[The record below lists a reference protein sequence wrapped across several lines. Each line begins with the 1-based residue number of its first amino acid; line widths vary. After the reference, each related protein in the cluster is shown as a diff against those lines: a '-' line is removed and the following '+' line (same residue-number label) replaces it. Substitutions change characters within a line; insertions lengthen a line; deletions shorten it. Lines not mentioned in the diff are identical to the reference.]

1 MIDALIRW
9 SLRHRVIVVALATA
23 FLAWGGWTV
32 TRMPLDVLPDL
43 TAPTVTILAEAPGM
57 DPLEIESLVTFP
69 IESALNGAAGVRRV
83 RSATAV
89 GVAVVWV
96 EFDWGQEINRARQ
109 TVTEKLSLVS
119 GSLPP
124 DVEPPFLAPVS
135 SIMGEVLFIDLESD
149 RHSPLEVRTIAE
161 TVVRRRLLAVPGVSQ
176 VIATGGEQ
184 KQYEVVLDPARLAAH
199 QVTLEDVERALAAA
213 NRNATAGFHVAQG
226 QEYLVRGVGRLAG
239 IDAIAVV
246 PVKTTGAAPVL
257 VRDVGAVREG
267 AAIKRGE
274 GSHNAR
280 PAVIIGIQK
289 QPAVNT
295 LELTG
300 RIDATLEDIQRALP
314 QGMRIHRD
322 LFRQADFIEQSLRNL
337 FTALIEG
344 AALVILVV
352 ILFLMNIRAA
362 IITLLALPLSLV
374 AAVIAMDRFGLT
386 INSMSLGGLAIAIG
400 ELVDDAI
407 IDVENVVRRLR
418 ENAARPEGE
427 RAPILD
433 VVYQASTEIRHSVVF
448 ATVIVVLVF
457 LPLFM
462 LSSVEGR
469 LLRPLGFGYVVA
481 LVASLIV
488 ALTVTPV
495 LSSWLLPHS
504 RLIASGGEPRLTQ
517 RLKAVYE
524 RWLAQAFAWWRLV
537 LGTAAALLVAAVVAI
552 LAAGRSFLPEFNE
565 GALTVSAVTIPGTS
579 LADANALGNALERLL
594 LGVPEVTSTAR
605 RTGRA
610 ELDEHVQGV
619 ESAEIDVRLAM
630 KDRPRD
636 AVLEELRQ
644 RVSLLPGANV
654 TIGQPISHRI
664 DHMLSGTRAN
674 IAVKIFGDDL
684 LTLRQLAASVQS
696 EMAQVDGVVD
706 LSAEAQT
713 DIPTITVKPDPGA
726 AARHG
731 LETGAVAAA
740 LQTARV
746 GRVVGQIL
754 EGRIAFP
761 LVVRYATDATDATD
775 ATGATDATPAGDLAS
790 IGRTRIQTPDRR
802 QIPLASVATIREDRG
817 PNFVMRENVQRRI
830 VVQSNVSG
838 RDLRGVVNDIQARV
852 ARNVRLPRGYHV
864 EYGGQFESEA
874 QASRQLLLLSIG
886 VIVAIFFILSAAFGS
901 PRDGLLIMLNLPL
914 ALIGGVIGV
923 YLAGGVLSVASIVGF
938 ITLFGIAT
946 RNGIMLV
953 SHIRHL
959 QEHEGV
965 TDFQTAVVRGAT
977 ERLVPIL
984 MTALAAG
991 LALVPI
997 ALSAGQPGSEIQAPM
1012 AMVIMFGL
1020 ASSTAL
1026 NMIVVPVVYARFG
1039 RPVSAETASIL
1050 PSRILTTRSAST
1062 SASSR

>member
-9 SLRHRVIVVALATA
+9 SLAHRSVVVALAAA
-23 FLAWGGWTV
+23 FLSWGGWTAA
-32 TRMPLDVLPDL
+32 RIPLDVLPDL

-96 EFDWGQEINRARQ
+96 EFDWGQNIARARQ
-109 TVTEKLSLVS
+109 TVTEKLTLVT

-124 DVEPPFLAPVS
+124 NVEPPFLAPVS
-135 SIMGEVLFIDLESD
+135 SIMGEVLFVDLESD
-149 RHSPLEVRTIAE
+149 RHSPLELRTVAE

-199 QVTLEDVERALAAA
+199 QVTLEEVETALTTA
-213 NRNATAGFHVAQG
+213 NRNATAGFQVAEG
-226 QEYLVRGVGRLAG
+226 QEYLVRGVGRLG
-239 IDAIAVV
+239 DIEAIAAVA
-246 PVKTTGAAPVL
+246 VKAANAAPVL
-257 VRDVGAVREG
+257 IRDVGTVREG

-295 LELTG
+295 PELTE
-300 RIDATLEDIQRALP
+300 RIESTLDDIQRALP
-314 QGMRIHRD
+314 QGMQIHKD

-337 FTALIEG
+337 FTAFAEG

-352 ILFLMNIRAA
+352 MIFLMNVRAA
-362 IITLLALPLSLV
+362 AITLLALPLSLV

-386 INSMSLGGLAIAIG
+386 LNTMSLGGLAIAIG

-418 ENAARPEGE
+418 ENATRPETE
-427 RAPILD
+427 RLPVLE
-433 VVYQASTEIRHSVVF
+433 VVYRASTEIRHSVVF
-448 ATVIVVLVF
+448 ATVIVALVF
-457 LPLFM
+457 LPLFI
-462 LSSVEGR
+462 LGSVEGR
-469 LLRPLGFGYVVA
+469 LLRPLGFAYVVA
-481 LVASLIV
+481 LVASLVV

-495 LSSWLLPHS
+495 LCSWLLPNS
-504 RLIASGGEPRLTQ
+504 RLIASGTEPRLTQ
-517 RLKAVYE
+517 RLKAGYK
-524 RWLAQAFAWWRLV
+524 RWLCHAFRYWRTV
-537 LGTAAALLVAAVVAI
+537 LATAAALLVAALVGIVT
-552 LAAGRSFLPEFNE
+552 AGRSFLPEFNE
-565 GALTVSAVTIPGTS
+565 GALTVSSVTMPGTS
-579 LADANALGNALERLL
+579 LADSNALGNGLERLL
-594 LGVPEVTSTAR
+594 LSVPEVTSTAR

-619 ESAEIDVRLAM
+619 ESAEIDVRLSM
-630 KDRPRD
+630 KDRSREV
-636 AVLEELRQ
+636 VLEELRQ
-644 RVSLLPGANV
+644 KASLLPGTNV

-684 LTLRQLAASVQS
+684 PVLRQLATRVQ
-696 EMAQVDGVVD
+696 AQMTEVPGVVD
-706 LSAEAQT
+706 LSAEAQA
-713 DIPTITVKPDPGA
+713 DIPTLKVRIDPAA
-726 AARHG
+726 AARQG
-731 LETGAVAAA
+731 LETGAVAEA

-746 GRVVGQIL
+746 GRTVGQVL
-754 EGRIAFP
+754 EGQIAFP
-761 LVVRYATDATDATD
+761 LVVRYAIDDSTDLQAVGTTQ
-775 ATGATDATPAGDLAS
+775 
-790 IGRTRIQTPDRR
+790 IQTPDRR
-802 QIPLASVATIREDRG
+802 QIPLSAVATIQQDRG
-817 PNFVMRENVQRRI
+817 PNFVMRENVQRRM
-830 VVQSNVSG
+830 VVQSNVTG
-838 RDLRGVVNDIQARV
+838 RDLRSVVNDIQARIS
-852 ARNVRLPRGYHV
+852 ANVTLPQGYHV

-874 QASRQLLLLSIG
+874 QASRQLLWLSAG
-886 VIVAIFFILSAAFGS
+886 VIVAIFFILSTAFGS
-901 PRDGLLIMLNLPL
+901 SRDGLLIMLNLPL
-914 ALIGGVIGV
+914 ALIGGVVGV
-923 YLAGGVLSVASIVGF
+923 YLTGGVLSVASIVGF

-953 SHIRHL
+953 AHIRHL

-965 TDFQTAVVRGAT
+965 TAFRTAVIQGAT
-977 ERLVPIL
+977 ERVVPIL

-991 LALVPI
+991 LALVPS
-997 ALSAGQPGSEIQAPM
+997 ALSAGEPGSEIQAPM

-1020 ASSTAL
+1020 LSSTAL
-1026 NMIVVPVVYARFG
+1026 NMVVVPILYERFG
-1039 RPVSAETASIL
+1039 RPVAL
-1050 PSRILTTRSAST
+1050 VKSAS
-1062 SASSR
+1062 

>member
-1 MIDALIRW
+1 MIDGLIRW
-9 SLRHRVIVVALATA
+9 SLSNRIVVVALATA
-23 FLAWGGWTV
+23 FLIWGSWTA
-32 TRMPLDVLPDL
+32 TRIPLDVLPDL

-89 GVAVVWV
+89 GVAILWV
-96 EFDWGQEINRARQ
+96 EFDWGQDITRARQ
-109 TVTEKLSLVS
+109 TVAEKLTLVS
-119 GSLPP
+119 GALPP
-124 DVEPPFLAPVS
+124 NVEAPFLAPVS

-149 RHSPLEVRTIAE
+149 QHSPLELRTVAE

-176 VIATGGEQ
+176 VIATGGER
-184 KQYEVVLDPARLAAH
+184 KQYEVVLDPARLTAQ
-199 QVTLEDVERALAAA
+199 QVTVDDVERALTKA
-213 NRNATAGFHVAQG
+213 NQNATAGFQVAQG
-226 QEYLVRGVGRLAG
+226 QEYLVRGVGRLSDA
-239 IDAIAVV
+239 DAIEAVT
-246 PVKTTGAAPVL
+246 VKATDAAPVL
-257 VRDVGAVREG
+257 VRDVGTVREG
-267 AAIKRGE
+267 TAVKRGE

-280 PAVIIGIQK
+280 PAVIVGIQK

-295 LELTG
+295 LELTE
-300 RIDATLEDIQRALP
+300 RIDATLDDIQRSLP
-314 QGMRIHRD
+314 QGMVIHRD

-337 FTALIEG
+337 FTAFVEG
-344 AALVILVV
+344 AGLVIVV
-352 ILFLMNIRAA
+352 VVVFLMNVRAA
-362 IITLLALPLSLV
+362 LITLLALPLSLV

-418 ENAARPEGE
+418 ENAARPATE
-427 RAPILD
+427 RLPALEI
-433 VVYQASTEIRHSVVF
+433 VYRASSEIRHSVVF
-448 ATVIVVLVF
+448 ATVIVALVF
-457 LPLFM
+457 LPLFA

-469 LLRPLGFGYVVA
+469 LLRPLGFSYVVA
-481 LVASLIV
+481 LIASLVV

-495 LSSWLLPHS
+495 LCSWFLPHS
-504 RLIASGGEPRLTQ
+504 RLIASGTEPALT
-517 RLKAVYE
+517 RRMRTVYQ
-524 RWLAQAFAWWRLV
+524 RWLGRAFSYWRTV
-537 LGTAAALLVAAVVAI
+537 VVTAVALLVAAIVGIVT
-552 LAAGRSFLPEFNE
+552 AGRSFLPEFNE

-579 LADANALGNALERLL
+579 LADSNALGSALERLML
-594 LGVPEVTSTAR
+594 SVPEVRSTAR

-619 ESAEIDVRLAM
+619 ESAEIDVRLEM

-636 AVLEELRQ
+636 DVLADLRQ
-644 RVSLLPGANV
+644 KVSLLPGTNV

-684 LTLRQLAASVQS
+684 PTLRQLASQVQGH
-696 EMAQVDGVVD
+696 MAQVEGVVD
-706 LSAEAQT
+706 LATEAQT
-713 DIPTITVKPDPGA
+713 DIPTVKVRVDPAA

-731 LETGAVAAA
+731 LESGTVAEA

-746 GRVVGQIL
+746 GHAVGQIL
-754 EGRIAFP
+754 EGQIAFP
-761 LVVRYATDATDATD
+761 LVIRYAMDESA
-775 ATGATDATPAGDLAS
+775 DLES
-790 IGRTRIQTPDRR
+790 LGTTQIQTPDRR
-802 QIPLASVATIREDRG
+802 QIPLSAVAAIQEDRG

-838 RDLRGVVNDIQARV
+838 RDLRSVVNDIQDRV
-852 ARNVRLPRGYHV
+852 GQHVRLPQGYHI

-874 QASRQLLLLSIG
+874 EASRQLLWLSLG
-886 VIVAIFFILSAAFGS
+886 VIVAIFFILSSAFRS
-901 PRDGLLIMLNLPL
+901 TRDGLLIMLNLPL

-959 QEHEGV
+959 HEREGV
-965 TDFQTAVVRGAT
+965 TDFKTAVVRGAT
-977 ERLVPIL
+977 ERLIPIL

-997 ALSAGQPGSEIQAPM
+997 ALSAGAPGSEIQAPM
-1012 AMVIMFGL
+1012 AMVILFGL
-1020 ASSTAL
+1020 LSSTAL
-1026 NMIVVPVVYARFG
+1026 NMIVVPILYERFG
-1039 RPVSAETASIL
+1039 RRAEVSAVM
-1050 PSRILTTRSAST
+1050 
-1062 SASSR
+1062 